1 MQLRV
6 ARLCLDC
13 EEIHA
18 EQQCP
23 VCASEAF
30 TFIKRWVPAPERRS
44 TPRGGASADADVYK
58 RLTTPEQKPAS
69 ASQLVTRAAVG
80 LAAASVAGWLWRWT
94 SRADDHAKSLAR
106 KPSPDP
112 DVEPASPDAR
122 VS

>member
-1 MQLRV
+1 MQLRI

-44 TPRGGASADADVYK
+44 KPRTDNSAGAEAYR
-58 RLTTPEQKPAS
+58 RLPTEQKPVGTA
-69 ASQLVTRAAVG
+69 QLVKRALLG
-80 LAAASVAGWLWRWT
+80 LAAASVASWLWNR
-94 SRADDHAKSLAR
+94 SREPHPPGHLPPALPQSDRQPSL
-106 KPSPDP
+106 DQ
-112 DVEPASPDAR
+112 EASG
-122 VS
+122 

>member
-1 MQLRV
+1 MQLRI

-44 TPRGGASADADVYK
+44 KPRTENAADTDAYS
-58 RLTTPEQKPAS
+58 RLATMQQKPVGA
-69 ASQLVTRAAVG
+69 AQLVKRAVVG
-80 LAAASVAGWLWRWT
+80 VAAASVAGWLWHRT
-94 SRADDHAKSLAR
+94 TRESHPTNAPPPTQPDDDLQ
-106 KPSPDP
+106 PSGDR
-112 DVEPASPDAR
+112 ETLG
-122 VS
+122 

>member
-1 MQLRV
+1 MQLRI

-44 TPRGGASADADVYK
+44 RPRTESADDVG
-58 RLTTPEQKPAS
+58 RRVTTTEQPVGS
-69 ASQLVTRAAVG
+69 VQLVKRAAVG
-80 LAAASVAGWLWRWT
+80 LAAASVAGWLWHWT
-94 SRADDHAKSLAR
+94 RPLGHAPEPTAG
-106 KPSPDP
+106 SPTGPRD
-112 DVEPASPDAR
+112 EEAPAER
-122 VS
+122 QTQG

>member
-1 MQLRV
+1 MQLRI

-44 TPRGGASADADVYK
+44 KARTENAADADAY
-58 RLTTPEQKPAS
+58 RGLTTTQQKPVGA
-69 ASQLVTRAAVG
+69 AQLVKRAVVG
-80 LAAASVAGWLWRWT
+80 VAAASVAGWLWHRT
-94 SRADDHAKSLAR
+94 TREGHPTNVPPPTQPENDLQPPADRETLG
-106 KPSPDP
+106 
-112 DVEPASPDAR
+112 
-122 VS
+122 

>member
-1 MQLRV
+1 MQLRI

-44 TPRGGASADADVYK
+44 RARTENSGDTDAYR
-58 RLTTPEQKPAS
+58 RLTTTEEKPMGTA
-69 ASQLVTRAAVG
+69 QLVKRAVVG
-80 LAAASVAGWLWRWT
+80 VAAASVAGWLWHRTTRETHPT
-94 SRADDHAKSLAR
+94 SPPPPTQPENDLSQSADRDTLG
-106 KPSPDP
+106 
-112 DVEPASPDAR
+112 
-122 VS
+122 

>member
-1 MQLRV
+1 MQLRI

-44 TPRGGASADADVYK
+44 KPRTENSAESDTYR
-58 RLTTPEQKPAS
+58 RLTAAPQQKPVGTA
-69 ASQLVTRAAVG
+69 QLVKRAVVG
-80 LAAASVAGWLWRWT
+80 LAAASVAGWLWHRTTREPHPT
-94 SRADDHAKSLAR
+94 SPPPPTQPESDRQQSDHGTSG
-106 KPSPDP
+106 
-112 DVEPASPDAR
+112 
-122 VS
+122 